1 MLTGRGLTVGN
12 LKENERIDNLEIE
25 NLKIIQRKDGFCFGI
40 DSVLLSDFA
49 KNIKNGCNVLDLGTG
64 TGILGFLLI
73 AKTKLKKV
81 IGVEIQN
88 EIADMALRSI
98 KMNNLEDKFEIINS
112 NIKDLDKKLKL
123 DNYDVIIT
131 NPPYKKMNSGAI
143 NENKIK
149 LISRH
154 EVEANLSDYIKMS
167 FKLLKDKGSLFMVH
181 RAERLVDI
189 LSDMRAYKME
199 PKRIKFVYS
208 YKGSDCKLVLIE
220 AIKNGKSFVRVESPL
235 YIYNEDNTYTE
246 EILRIYNK

>member
-1 MLTGRGLTVGN
+1 MEN
-12 LKENERIDNLEIE
+12 IKENERIDDLEIE

-40 DSVLLSDFA
+40 DSVILSDFA
-49 KNIKNGCNVLDLGTG
+49 KNIKNGSNVLDLGTG

-73 AKTKLKKV
+73 AKTELKKV
-81 IGVEIQN
+81 IGVEVQT

-123 DNYDVIIT
+123 DNYDAIVT
-131 NPPYKKMNSGAI
+131 NPPYKKLNSGAI

-154 EVEANLSDYIKMS
+154 EVEANLSDFIKIS

-189 LSDMRAYKME
+189 LSEMRAYKME

-208 YKGSDCKLVLIE
+208 YKDSDCKLVLIE
-220 AIKNGKSFVRVESPL
+220 AIKNGKSFVKIESPL
-235 YIYNEDNTYTE
+235 YVYNEDKTYTE
-246 EILRIYNK
+246 QVLKIYNK